1 MRAVP
6 TLLSLLAALP
16 AVAGAA
22 EPVASDAAR
31 PVPAVAESEPARS
44 RERDFRPAHRDHEQG
59 AVILEMVVDPVTGR
73 ASMRKHHCTGHRV
86 PAGARPAVEPRK

>member
-16 AVAGAA
+16 AVAA
-22 EPVASDAAR
+22 EPVAPDAGR
-31 PVPAVAESEPARS
+31 PVRAVVESEPAPS
-44 RERDFRPAHRDHEQG
+44 RERDLRSAHRDHEQG

-73 ASMRKHHCTGHRV
+73 ASTRRHHCTGHRF
-86 PAGARPAVEPRK
+86 PAGSGPTAPPRK